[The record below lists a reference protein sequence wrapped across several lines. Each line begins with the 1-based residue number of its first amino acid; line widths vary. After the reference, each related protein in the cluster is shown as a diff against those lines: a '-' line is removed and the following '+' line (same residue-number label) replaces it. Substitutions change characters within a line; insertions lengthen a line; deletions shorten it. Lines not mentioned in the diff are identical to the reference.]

1 MRNCLLHFPLVNKVA
16 DITDVHVC
24 SAPQRSKRE
33 GIFQTSITSPL
44 KSMDL
49 FLKHFRWQRRV
60 PWTKALWVRRVAQSS
75 GCVHSQLTPLLSG
88 LPDWFGT
95 AWMGKAESWAGAATA
110 ISTHMYLW
118 VLRLKV
124 CLVMRVSTIELCLA
138 WHVVVHHT
146 DADDRW
152 FPSISKAL
160 PPSLPAIP
168 PANCWHISL
177 MWKWGG

>member
-60 PWTKALWVRRVAQSS
+60 PWTKALSVRRVAQSS

-124 CLVMRVSTIELCLA
+124 CLVMFLYIILMQMTGDFLVFPKHSP
-138 WHVVVHHT
+138 HHFQLSPQQT
-146 DADDRW
+146 VGI
-152 FPSISKAL
+152 FPWCENEEDKHKR
-160 PPSLPAIP
+160 
-168 PANCWHISL
+168 NTFQVF
-177 MWKWGG
+177 